1 MNNRRESAYGSNY
14 RNDSV
19 KTATLFNNS
28 MIATTS
34 SFSWQRDYYI
44 FVFVISSS
52 NYKFSLAAVERR
64 KKNKVVL
71 YKLFNSHGEGTNKR
85 NTVNS
90 ISFLFCFCYSESE
103 SHAWPKFQMFTI
115 LTSSEC
121 CTFILCPTLNPG
133 NRDFGFYSALTSQM
147 YVIRIVTTFVEF

>member
-1 MNNRRESAYGSNY
+1 MNNRRESVYRWNYG
-14 RNDSV
+14 NDIV
-19 KTATLFNNS
+19 KTSTLFNNS
-28 MIATTS
+28 VIATTS
-34 SFSWQRDYYI
+34 FLNWQREYYI
-44 FVFVISSS
+44 SVLVMSWS

-71 YKLFNSHGEGTNKR
+71 YKLFDSHRKGTNKR

-90 ISFLFCFCYSESE
+90 ISFLFCFCYFESE